1 MEGMGSAVSVWYEVY
16 MVAAHSTAAAAAVLC
31 VVVRAVTS
39 RVVGSEKYQHSDT
52 RSVYCGVCAEF
63 AD

>member
-1 MEGMGSAVSVWYEVY
+1 MEGMGSAVRVWYEVY
-16 MVAAHSTAAAAAVLC
+16 RVAVRSTAAEVLC

-63 AD
+63 AE

>member
-1 MEGMGSAVSVWYEVY
+1 MEGMGSAVRVWYEVY
-16 MVAAHSTAAAAAVLC
+16 RVAVRSTAAAAVLC
-31 VVVRAVTS
+31 VVVHAVTS

>member
-1 MEGMGSAVSVWYEVY
+1 MEGMGSAVRVWYEVY
-16 MVAAHSTAAAAAVLC
+16 RVAVRSTAAAEVLC
-31 VVVRAVTS
+31 AVVRAVTS

>member
-1 MEGMGSAVSVWYEVY
+1 MEGMGNTLSVWYEVY
-16 MVAAHSTAAAAAVLC
+16 MVAVRSTAAAAEVLC
-31 VVVRAVTS
+31 AVVRAVTS

-63 AD
+63 AE